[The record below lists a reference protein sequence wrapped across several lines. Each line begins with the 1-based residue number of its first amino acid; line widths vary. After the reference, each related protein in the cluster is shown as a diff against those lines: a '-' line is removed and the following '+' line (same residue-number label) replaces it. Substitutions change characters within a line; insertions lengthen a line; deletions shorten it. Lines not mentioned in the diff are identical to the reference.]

1 MFGIPYVYTQS
12 RILKVNQNFFESST
26 LQFVKYWLFV
36 KVQNLEV
43 VRSHDDRVVRGYSRL
58 SSLLVARD
66 VSLPRN
72 VSRRQNLKFGSVN
85 LASSIKFNWN
95 VDAIVFLLYSVF
107 RPTLVSSSSLP
118 KIWEIKM
125 QIYPFTLT
133 PWNSVTNFHLAANV
147 VNFDNKQVKIN
158 SLH

>member
-58 SSLLVARD
+58 SSLLVARE

-72 VSRRQNLKFGSVN
+72 VSRRDGCVRCLGF
-85 LASSIKFNWN
+85 
-95 VDAIVFLLYSVF
+95 
-107 RPTLVSSSSLP
+107 TVST
-118 KIWEIKM
+118 KISYI
-125 QIYPFTLT
+125 ILFSTG
-133 PWNSVTNFHLAANV
+133 AA
-147 VNFDNKQVKIN
+147 
-158 SLH
+158 